1 MHILVIGRQGQ
12 VARSLVERAAAHGGV
27 TLVAAG
33 RPELDL
39 SRPGALDELMRR
51 HAPDVVINPAAYTAV
66 DKAETDSDAA
76 FAVNR
81 DGARAVAEA
90 AGRFGVPV
98 IHLST
103 DYVFDGMSRSAY
115 REDDPVNPAGVYGR
129 SKLAG
134 ERAVAAVNA
143 KHIVVRTAWVY
154 SPFGTN
160 FAKTMLRLGRERPSL
175 GVVDDQWGSPTY
187 ASDLADALLT
197 LAPSLAGPAWRDA
210 FAGTYHL
217 AAGPG
222 MTWCAFAR
230 AIFAV
235 SARHGGPAVPVEAIT
250 TADYPTAAVRPANSR
265 LDCARIAQVF
275 GLCLPDVQD
284 ALERCVPRILAA
296 DPASTTIG
304 ATR

>member
-12 VARSLVERAAAHGGV
+12 VARSLIERVAAHDGI

-33 RPELDL
+33 RPALDL
-39 SRPGALDELMRR
+39 SRPDALDDLMQR
-51 HAPDVVINPAAYTAV
+51 HAPDIVINPAAYTAV
-66 DKAETDSDAA
+66 DKAETDSAAA

-81 DGARAVAEA
+81 DGARAVAAA

-103 DYVFDGMSRSAY
+103 DYVFDGTAKTAY
-115 REDDPVNPAGVYGR
+115 READPVNPAGVYGR

-134 ERAVAAVNA
+134 ERAVAEVNA
-143 KHIVVRTAWVY
+143 KHLIIRTAWVY

-160 FAKTMLRLGRERPSL
+160 FARTMLRLGRERPSL

-187 ASDLADALLT
+187 APDLAEALLT
-197 LAPSLAGPAWRDA
+197 LAPSLAGPAWRDE
-210 FAGTYHL
+210 FAGVYHL
-217 AAGPG
+217 AGGPD
-222 MTWCAFAR
+222 MTWCALAR

-235 SARHGGPAVPVEAIT
+235 SVRHGGPAVPVEAIAT
-250 TADYPTAAVRPANSR
+250 SDYPTAAARPANSR
-265 LDCARIAQVF
+265 LDCTRIEDRF
-275 GLCLPDVQD
+275 GIRLPEVQD

>member
-1 MHILVIGRQGQ
+1 PGDLDDLLNR
-12 VARSLVERAAAHGGV
+12 HG
-27 TLVAAG
+27 
-33 RPELDL
+33 
-39 SRPGALDELMRR
+39 
-51 HAPDVVINPAAYTAV
+51 PDVVINPAAYTAV
-66 DKAETDSDAA
+66 DKAETDADAA

-90 AGRFGVPV
+90 AGRRDIPV

-103 DYVFDGMSRSAY
+103 DYVFDGTGKTAY
-115 REDDPVNPAGVYGR
+115 RETDAVNPGSVYGR

-134 ERAVAAVNA
+134 EQAVAAANTR
-143 KHIVVRTAWVY
+143 HLIIRTAWVY
-154 SPFGTN
+154 SPFGAN

-187 ASDLADALLT
+187 APDLAEALLT
-197 LAPSLAGPAWRDA
+197 LASRLAKPAWRDEW
-210 FAGTYHL
+210 AGIYHL
-217 AAGPG
+217 AAGPA

-235 SARHGGPAVPVEAIT
+235 SARHGGPTVPVEAIAT
-250 TADYPTAAVRPANSR
+250 SDYPTAAARPANSR
-265 LDCARIAQVF
+265 LDCARIENRF
-275 GLCLPDVQD
+275 GIRLPDVQD
-284 ALERCVPRILAA
+284 ALERCIPRILAA